1 MANENYANTRVTKK
15 YRMAVASAT
24 AAHLQNARASED
36 GTVTVDQSYL
46 AAVLKCLSAEKT
58 VEVRKIDEEK

>member
-1 MANENYANTRVTKK
+1 MTNENNVTSN

-24 AAHLQNARASED
+24 ASYLQNARASED

-46 AAVLKCLSAEKT
+46 AAVIKCLSADER
-58 VEVRKIDEEK
+58 RKDRSYESK